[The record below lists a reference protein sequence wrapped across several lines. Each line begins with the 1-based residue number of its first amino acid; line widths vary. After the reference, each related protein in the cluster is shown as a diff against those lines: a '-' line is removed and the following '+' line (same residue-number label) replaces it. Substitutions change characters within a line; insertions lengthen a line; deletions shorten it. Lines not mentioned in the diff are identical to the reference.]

1 MRNSILSSEARF
13 SFCTRDLNTAN
24 TSTELGRQ
32 GGTLSVA
39 LRRAD
44 SWSSGYLMHVFCK
57 LSEVQLY
64 KQRKAYTKGWSFY
77 MVACDTQ
84 SQSLEAL
91 RAVGTWK
98 EWKVGT

>member
-1 MRNSILSSEARF
+1 
-13 SFCTRDLNTAN
+13 
-24 TSTELGRQ
+24 
-32 GGTLSVA
+32 
-39 LRRAD
+39 
-44 SWSSGYLMHVFCK
+44 MHVFCK